1 MKLKNL
7 TLKLAVLAGFSLA
20 VLPPAYAAGTA
31 ASTTISNQASVDY
44 EVAGINQPDVT
55 SNTAQFL
62 VDRRINLT
70 VAEVGG
76 ASTSVVPGSTAR
88 VLTFT
93 VTNTSNATLDFRLAA
108 TQDATGATTAF
119 TDTDSFNVTALQ
131 VFVDANG
138 NGTYD
143 VATDTATFIDELP
156 ADTARTVFIVA
167 SIPGTTVNGDTA
179 GLTLTAIAAQD
190 ATTSGT
196 GAYTA
201 TAGTL
206 AADAVQTNTGVTD
219 NAAFTD
225 TVFGDGAGDTDAITD
240 GRHSDDDEYDVV
252 TAAIVV
258 VKSSTVVSDP
268 FNGVSFPKAIP
279 GAVVEYCMDI
289 NNTGAAAAASI
300 VLTDGVPANTTYV
313 PGSIRTAA
321 TGAGTTCDVG
331 SGTAED
337 DDAAGADETDPD
349 GGDFNL
355 TTLGAVTVRAPSIA
369 GPGRFKAVFRVTV
382 N

>member
-1 MKLKNL
+1 MCFKKLVLGVSL
-7 TLKLAVLAGFSLA
+7 TMGSLLVATPAFS
-20 VLPPAYAAGTA
+20 AGTA
-31 ASTTISNQASVDY
+31 AGTTISNSASVAYD
-44 EVAGINQPDVT
+44 VGAVPQPVVN

-76 ASTSVVPGSTAR
+76 TSTAVVPGSTAQ

-93 VTNTSNATLDFRLAA
+93 VTNSSNAVLDFRLAA
-108 TQDATGATTAF
+108 TQDATLAATAF
-119 TDTDSFNVTALQ
+119 ADVDSFDVTGPQ
-131 VFVDANG
+131 VFADVNA
-138 NGTYD
+138 NGTYE
-143 VATDTATFIDELP
+143 VLTDTATFIDELA
-156 ADTARTVFIVA
+156 ADGVRTVFIVA
-167 SIPGTTVNGDTA
+167 SVPATTVNGDTA

-201 TAGTL
+201 TPGVL
-206 AADAVQTNTGVTD
+206 AADAAQTNAGVTD

-225 TVFGDGAGDTDAITD
+225 TVFGDVAGDTDAARD

-268 FNGVSFPKAIP
+268 FNGVSFPKTIP
-279 GAVVEYCMDI
+279 GAVIEYCLDV

-300 VLTDGVPANTTYV
+300 VLTDGIPANTTYV
-313 PGSIRTAA
+313 AGSIKTAA
-321 TGAGTTCDVG
+321 TGAGSTCDVG

-337 DDAAGADETDPD
+337 DNNTDPDETDPD
-349 GGDFNL
+349 GGDFNV
-355 TTLGAVTVRAPSIA
+355 TTAGAGTVRAPSIA
-369 GPGRFKAVFRVTV
+369 AAARFKAIFRVTV